1 VELAARPR
9 VLFADEPTSGLDS
22 EGAANIVKYLRK
34 LSHAGQAV
42 LVTIH
47 QPSAL
52 VFSEFDKLL
61 ALSPEGEQLYF
72 GPNDKALAYFTRHGT
87 VPAADTNPAEFI
99 LEAGGAGI
107 NSRKDTEGS
116 HWAQHWRESPE
127 AKFVLED
134 IDRINKDYQEGNNGV
149 DEEIGH
155 GDFNASILVQSW
167 LLTVRMLKNQWR
179 NPPYMYSKIW
189 VHVVHAILIGTTV
202 YQLGTSPSDLQNR

>member
-1 VELAARPR
+1 MELAARPR

-22 EGAANIVKYLRK
+22 EGAANIVRYLRK

-72 GPNDKALAYFTRHGT
+72 GPNDKVLDYFTRHGA
-87 VPAADTNPAEFI
+87 VPAPDMNPAEFI

-107 NSRKDTEGS
+107 NARKDTKGS
-116 HWAQHWRESPE
+116 QWAKHWRESPE
-127 AKFVLED
+127 AKAVSED
-134 IDRINKDYQEGNNGV
+134 IDRINKDYQEGTM
-149 DEEIGH
+149 
-155 GDFNASILVQSW
+155 AWTRRLVMANSTPLSW
-167 LLTVRMLKNQWR
+167 FSR
-179 NPPYMYSKIW
+179 
-189 VHVVHAILIGTTV
+189 GC
-202 YQLGTSPSDLQNR
+202 SPSEC

>member
-1 VELAARPR
+1 M
-9 VLFADEPTSGLDS
+9 
-22 EGAANIVKYLRK
+22 YLRK

-72 GPNDKALAYFTRHGT
+72 GPNDKVLDYFTRHG
-87 VPAADTNPAEFI
+87 VVSPPDTNPAEFI
-99 LEAGGAGI
+99 LETGGAGI
-107 NSRKDTEGS
+107 NARKDTKGS
-116 HWAQHWRESPE
+116 QWAKHWRESPE
-127 AKFVLED
+127 AKAAAED
-134 IDRINKDYQEGNNGV
+134 VDRINKEYQEGNNSV
-149 DEEIGH
+149 DEEIGA
-155 GDFNASILVQSW
+155 GEYNGSVLQQSW
-167 LLTVRMLKNQWR
+167 LLTIRMLKNQWR

-202 YQLGTSPSDLQNR
+202 YKLGTSPSDLQNRYVHVQLTSESSHSFRPIIHQY